1 MDKFIDDL
9 DRLLKLRKAADAE
22 TKPLIDKAIEAL
34 VAEHVPPRSITI
46 NPDPRSIF
54 PSYPLQP
61 AEPWYVSKPMCVNFC
76 NCKEN

>member
-9 DRLLKLRKAADAE
+9 ERLLKLRKAADAE

-34 VAEHVPPRSITI
+34 IAEHMPPRSITI
-46 NPDPRSIF
+46 TPPAPPRSPF
-54 PSYPLQP
+54 DLPDATPY
-61 AEPWYVSKPMCVNFC
+61 WYKSPMCINLC

>member
-9 DRLLKLRKAADAE
+9 ERLLKLRKVADAE

-46 NPDPRSIF
+46 NPDPHSIF
-54 PSYPLQP
+54 PSYPLPP
-61 AEPWYVSKPMCVNFC
+61 AEPWCGSKPMYVNFC

>member
-9 DRLLKLRKAADAE
+9 ERLLKLRKAADAE

-46 NPDPRSIF
+46 TPSVPDYPRC
-54 PSYPLQP
+54 PLAP
-61 AEPWYVSKPMCVNFC
+61 PESTPYRYSVVWC
-76 NCKEN
+76 